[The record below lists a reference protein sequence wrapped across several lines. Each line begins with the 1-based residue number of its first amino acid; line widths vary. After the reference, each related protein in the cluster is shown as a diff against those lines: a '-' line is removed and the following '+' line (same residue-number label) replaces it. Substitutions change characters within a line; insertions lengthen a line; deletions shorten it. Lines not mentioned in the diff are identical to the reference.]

1 MKVLVIGA
9 TGFIG
14 PLVVR
19 ELQRLGHAVAVFHRG
34 TSTASWSGVGSIIG
48 GRRNLNQHEEAF
60 RRFAPDLVIDMILSS
75 GPQAE
80 TLMQVFRGVA
90 RRAVA
95 ISSMDVYRAFGIFH
109 GTEPGP
115 LQPLPVTEESAIRQN
130 LHPYPAEVLK
140 RVQSVFGWVD
150 DAYDKIPVE
159 RAVLGNAEL
168 PATVLRLPMVYGPG
182 DPLHR
187 FFPVLKRM
195 RDGRKKIL
203 FSEEVAVWRSPR
215 GYVENV
221 ALAITLAACSDHAA
235 GKIYNVAEE
244 PAFSELEWAQKI
256 AREVGWR
263 GDFVVLPRERMPRHL
278 LLPGNFKQ
286 HGTASSAK
294 IREELG
300 FRELVR
306 LHDGIRRTIAWEKAN
321 PPVEVDSQQFDYP
334 AEDAAIGEGSAACL
348 TID

>member
-14 PLVVR
+14 PHLVR
-19 ELQRLGHAVAVFHRG
+19 ELQRLGHAVAVFHRD
-34 TSTASWSGVGSIIG
+34 TSTTSLSGVECILGD
-48 GRRNLNQHEEAF
+48 RKQLHQYRETFCRL
-60 RRFAPDLVIDMILSS
+60 APDVVVDMILSS

-80 TLMQVFRGVA
+80 TLMQVFLGVA
-90 RRAVA
+90 RRVVA

-115 LQPLPVTEESAIRQN
+115 LQPLPLTEESAVRQN

-150 DAYDKIPVE
+150 DNYDKIPVE
-159 RAVLGNAEL
+159 RAVLGDAEL
-168 PATVLRLPMVYGPG
+168 PGTVLRLPMVYGPR

-187 FFPVLKRM
+187 FFPLPKRM

-221 ALAITLAACSDHAA
+221 ALTITLAACSDDAA
-235 GKIYNVAEE
+235 GRIYNVAEE
-244 PAFSELEWAQKI
+244 PAFSELEWARKI
-256 AREVGWR
+256 AEEVGWR
-263 GDFVVLPRERMPRHL
+263 GDFVVLPRERTPKHL

-300 FRELVR
+300 FHEPMPLA
-306 LHDGIRRTIAWEKAN
+306 DAIRRTVAWQLAN
-321 PPVEVDSQQFDYP
+321 SSAQISTQQFDYA
-334 AEDAAIGEGSAACL
+334 AEDAAIGEGASAHPA
-348 TID
+348 IE

>member
-1 MKVLVIGA
+1 MKVLIIGA

-14 PLVVR
+14 PHVVR

-34 TSTASWSGVGSIIG
+34 ANSTSLSGVESIIG
-48 GRRNLNQHEEAF
+48 DRRNLNQHEEAF

-109 GTEPGP
+109 STEPGP

-195 RDGRKKIL
+195 RDGRKKI
-203 FSEEVAVWRSPR
+203 VR
-215 GYVENV
+215 
-221 ALAITLAACSDHAA
+221 T
-235 GKIYNVAEE
+235 
-244 PAFSELEWAQKI
+244 
-256 AREVGWR
+256 
-263 GDFVVLPRERMPRHL
+263 M
-278 LLPGNFKQ
+278 LPGKSITSLKSRLSPSWSGRRKLREKWAGAVTSSFCRGNACPNTFSFR
-286 HGTASSAK
+286 GTSSNTEQRARPK
-294 IREELG
+294 FGRNSVFTSEC
-300 FRELVR
+300 R
-306 LHDGIRRTIAWEKAN
+306 
-321 PPVEVDSQQFDYP
+321 
-334 AEDAAIGEGSAACL
+334 
-348 TID
+348 